1 MMEANWLD
9 EATIS
14 MTTYH
19 LIVNPAAGAG
29 SGAKSIPKIDRLM
42 QDSGLRYSLD
52 QTARRGHAI
61 ELARQAAL
69 AGAEVVVAC
78 GGDGTSNEVINGLQ
92 AARRQGKKAA
102 LGLLCVGRGNDFAHA
117 VGVPPG
123 LEAGV
128 ETLLRDHRRIID
140 LGLVTGGLVPQ
151 GRLFGSCV
159 GVGFDAVTTIEA
171 SKLPRWGGFLS
182 FFAAVLKTILVFP
195 NGPTVRLN
203 YDRQSLTTPTLMV
216 SVMNGRRL
224 GGGFWMAPTAEP
236 DDGLFDL
243 CVARQASR
251 RRILAL
257 IPHFL
262 RGTQPTQP
270 EIRMLQARRIT
281 IEAIQGVLPAQT
293 DGEIISTKDKRLD
306 IELLPR
312 ALEVVTAEESA

>member
-1 MMEANWLD
+1 MP
-9 EATIS
+9 
-14 MTTYH
+14 TYH

-29 SGAKSIPKIDRLM
+29 TGAKSIPEIDRLM
-42 QDSGLRYSLD
+42 QASRLPYTLT

-69 AGAEVVVAC
+69 AGADVIVAC

-92 AARRQGKKAA
+92 AARKQGITAA

-117 VGVPPG
+117 VGVPVA

-128 ETLLRDHRRIID
+128 ATLARDHRRLID
-140 LGLVTGGLVPQ
+140 LGRVAGGVVPE
-151 GRLFGSCV
+151 GRFFGSCV

-171 SKLPRWGGFLS
+171 AKLPRWGGFLS
-182 FFAAVLKTILVFP
+182 FLVAVLRTIFLFP
-195 NGPTVRLN
+195 NGPTVRLD
-203 YDRQSLTTPTLMV
+203 YDGQSLTTPTLMV
-216 SVMNGRRL
+216 SIMNGRRL
-224 GGGFWMAPTAEP
+224 GGGFWMAPTAQP

-243 CVARQASR
+243 CVVRQCSR

-257 IPHFL
+257 IPHFM

-281 IEAIQGVLPAQT
+281 IEAIAGVLPAQT
-293 DGEIISTKDKRLD
+293 DGEIISTQDKRLD

-312 ALEVVTAEESA
+312 ALEVVTAAAGEAA